1 MMSRLFGGLGIDQSL
16 AAVDV
21 ELLDSS
27 RVDELTDVVR
37 DKAEQIFGAENVTV
51 SGGTMTSVVFASF
64 SLVLSGDPQQ
74 LAAIDAEVIA
84 TLEGLEGLVNVSSNL
99 ADEDTILRVGG
110 QPSVGYTGEVE
121 TQDAMGVADA
131 AKAEVEAMV
140 PPGITVSEG
149 FEIEMQKQGFSQ
161 AVQALLISI
170 IVVYVVLVITFRS
183 FVHPFSI
190 LFSLPLALIGAA
202 VALWLTGR
210 VVGLPALVGLMMLVG
225 IVVTN
230 AIVLVDRVQANRKK
244 RGMGVHVALMEGGS
258 TRLRPILMTAIATI
272 LALMPLA
279 IGLTE
284 GALIAAELATV
295 VIGGLFTSTVLS
307 LLIVPVMYR
316 TLDPLT
322 SFSRKQAKEAKKA
335 KEGDS
340 SPADSS

>member
-1 MMSRLFGGLGIDQSL
+1 MFLLAQQPQALLPDMGEVQISASVDLPNGTSMAETAALVAEFETSLSGVEGLGSKLCEIGAGGGMQAMMSRLFGGLGIDQSL

-51 SGGTMTSVVFASF
+51 SGGTMTSVIFASF
-64 SLVLSGDPQQ
+64 SLVLSGDPEQ

-99 ADEDTILRVGG
+99 TDEDTILRVGG

-121 TQDAMGVADA
+121 TQDAMGLADA

-149 FEIEMQKQGFSQ
+149 FEIEMQKQGFEQ
-161 AVQALLISI
+161 AVLALLISI
-170 IVVYVVLVITFRS
+170 VVVYLVLVITFRS

-244 RGMGVHVALMEGGS
+244 RGMGVHEALMEGGS
-258 TRLRPILMTAIATI
+258 TRLRPILMTAIW
-272 LALMPLA
+272 
-279 IGLTE
+279 
-284 GALIAAELATV
+284 
-295 VIGGLFTSTVLS
+295 LS
-307 LLIVPVMYR
+307 
-316 TLDPLT
+316 
-322 SFSRKQAKEAKKA
+322 A
-335 KEGDS
+335 
-340 SPADSS
+340 